1 MFSTEYGDFDG
12 DSWEKFCQICLK
24 QKYDNFRPMEAHTNG
39 DLGIEGYIEVEGKVY
54 QCYCPDENYSSKDLY
69 EKQRD
74 KITTDLK
81 KIEKYHVDL
90 SDYIK
95 DSKIKE
101 WIFLTPKVLNK
112 ELNKHC
118 VTKREEYRIKNIDIL
133 DDNFD
138 VIYKD
143 IEYFMN
149 YLPEDTII
157 SSFKISGSKIKLNN
171 NEISLDEI
179 IDWKGTHTDLSDNIY
194 NKLSKLFSSEEKIKR
209 NEHIKIENYLGGLQ
223 KEELLRTFGTT
234 YEKFFKLKN
243 TLEKKAIE
251 ICDLYGDSDPKKAFN
266 DISNILETEIK
277 QYLGNNVDDME
288 ILNLKEYIISDWFAR
303 CPIRFD

>member
-1 MFSTEYGDFDG
+1 MFNTEYGDFDG

-24 QKYDNFRPMEAHTNG
+24 QKYENFRPMEAHTKG
-39 DLGIEGYIEVEGKVY
+39 DLGIEGYIEQDGKVY
-54 QCYCPDENYSSKDLY
+54 QCYCPDENYSSKVLF

-74 KITTDLK
+74 KITKDLK
-81 KIEKYHVDL
+81 KIEEYQTDL
-90 SDYIK
+90 ADYLK

-118 VTKREEYRIKNIDIL
+118 IAKREEYRTKNINIL

-143 IEYFMN
+143 IEYFIN
-149 YLPEDTII
+149 YLHEDTII
-157 SSFKISGSKIKLNN
+157 SSFKISGSKIQLNSEN
-171 NEISLDEI
+171 IGIDDI
-179 IDWKGTHTDLSDNIY
+179 TDWKALNTDLSNNIY
-194 NKLSKLFSSEEKIKR
+194 IKLSKLFSSEDKIKR
-209 NEHIKIENYLGGLQ
+209 HENIKIENYLSGLQ
-223 KEELLRTFGTT
+223 KEELLRTFGVA
-234 YEKFFKLKN
+234 YEKFLKLKN

-251 ICDLYGDSDPKKAFN
+251 VCDLYGDRDPQKAFK
-266 DISNILETEIK
+266 DIDTLLENEIK
-277 QYLGNNVDDME
+277 HYLGANIDEME
-288 ILNLKEYIISDWFAR
+288 IINLKEYIISDWFAR